1 MKEPE
6 RAIQPFPAPP
16 LPSEALALTGS
27 GQVAPNLLLH
37 PVSDIRETPAG
48 VADRKVVH
56 PAAQN
61 GIDLLDQL
69 LHGLRAIS
77 SEDQLELAQQCRPL
91 LASRRRQR
99 HPSSPPTADATE
111 LKPQKSETLSLL
123 KIHLPALLL
132 VHLNLQLGQLLPQ
145 SLFHRLAKPRLP
157 RMSVDQDHQIIGK
170 PGVLDFHPPPLT
182 SDFLRPFQHLVHL
195 VEIEIAEQGRNHPA
209 LRNTLLP
216 GPLGRECKESKV
228 GESSRPPSESP
239 PSAAVE
245 VDISAAPAPPE
256 AVREIPPGPQLRSPG
271 T

>member
-1 MKEPE
+1 HSILMKEPE

-91 LASRRRQR
+91 LASRRTQR

-132 VHLNLQLGQLLPQ
+132 VHLNLQLGQLL
-145 SLFHRLAKPRLP
+145 LA
-157 RMSVDQDHQIIGK
+157 VA
-170 PGVLDFHPPPLT
+170 FPPPCEA
-182 SDFLRPFQHLVHL
+182 PP
-195 VEIEIAEQGRNHPA
+195 AEDER
-209 LRNTLLP
+209 RP
-216 GPLGRECKESKV
+216 GPPHHRHSW
-228 GESSRPPSESP
+228 RT
-239 PSAAVE
+239 
-245 VDISAAPAPPE
+245 
-256 AVREIPPGPQLRSPG
+256 R
-271 T
+271 